1 MGRQTRTPG
10 FWPSVPWQDSEW
22 PTGPRPQGHWRFHGP
37 LQTSPGPCPLN
48 SGAFLLQEN
57 MDPGVSPAHEAG
69 NTAMRVPYPRTPP
82 FPLAGCSGNRR
93 SGGASPS
100 HWGTVWAARKKQGQ
114 LPVATPPGSTPE
126 LAAHCSQRLAPG
138 AWAQGFLSS
147 SVQATTFPPASSI
160 LCAQPSDKKWPGQN
174 RGQGFAVL
182 ACIVKDAGEQGA
194 QRKLSLPTLKKLCEE
209 MMSKIYWI
217 T

>member
-1 MGRQTRTPG
+1 MTHRTP
-10 FWPSVPWQDSEW
+10 
-22 PTGPRPQGHWRFHGP
+22 PTRPLKISCP

-57 MDPGVSPAHEAG
+57 MDPGVSAAQEAG
-69 NTAMRVPYPRTPP
+69 NTVMRVPYPRTPH
-82 FPLAGCSGNRR
+82 FPWLGAQGTDG
-93 SGGASPS
+93 GGASPS
-100 HWGTVWAARKKQGQ
+100 HWGTVGAAGKGQGQ
-114 LPVATPPGSTPE
+114 FPVSTPPGSTPE
-126 LAAHCSQRLAPG
+126 LATYCSQRLAPG

-182 ACIVKDAGEQGA
+182 GVHSKRCRRARSSKKIVSPHTE
-194 QRKLSLPTLKKLCEE
+194 
-209 MMSKIYWI
+209 KIM
-217 T
+217 